1 MLKVAILTESSIWL
15 FQLIREEGMIWEEK
29 KNLLFS
35 PRFPHRYK
43 TRRPPLGTLETNYK
57 MTKWRRTLDLD
68 DLTKKLGIVNSL
80 NLL

>member
-1 MLKVAILTESSIWL
+1 
-15 FQLIREEGMIWEEK
+15 MIWEEK

-57 MTKWRRTLDLD
+57 MTK
-68 DLTKKLGIVNSL
+68 
-80 NLL
+80 